1 MEATIDYR
9 GINLRCEYQIEPY
22 NEQTYDEPESGGQMY
37 DLFIY
42 VQETEVSD
50 LFEENQIID
59 IKERINLQIENE
71 L

>member
-1 MEATIDYR
+1 METKIDYR
-9 GINLRCEYQIEPY
+9 GIDLRCEFEIYPIS
-22 NEQTYDEPESGGQMY
+22 EQTEHEPESGGQMY

-50 LFEENQIID
+50 LFTENQIID
-59 IKERINLQIENE
+59 IKERIYESIESE

>member
-9 GINLRCEYQIEPY
+9 GIDLRCEFEIYPISE
-22 NEQTYDEPESGGQMY
+22 ETEHEPESGGQMY

-42 VQETEVSD
+42 VRDIEVSD
-50 LFEENQIID
+50 LLNENQIID
-59 IKERINLQIENE
+59 IKERINLQIESE

>member
-1 MEATIDYR
+1 METTIDYR
-9 GINLRCEYQIEPY
+9 CIELRCEYQIEPY
-22 NEQTYDEPESGGQMY
+22 NEQTYWEPESGGYIY
-37 DLFIY
+37 DLLIY

-50 LFEENQIID
+50 LFDENQIID

>member
-1 MEATIDYR
+1 METTIEYR
-9 GINLRCEYQIEPY
+9 DVQLRCEFEIYPISE
-22 NEQTYDEPESGGQMY
+22 ETEHEPESGGQMY

-50 LFEENQIID
+50 LFNENQIID
-59 IKERINLQIENE
+59 IKERIYESIENE

>member
-1 MEATIDYR
+1 METKIDYK
-9 GINLRCEYQIEPY
+9 GIDLRCEFEIYPIS
-22 NEQTYDEPESGGQMY
+22 EQTEHEPESGGQMY

-50 LFEENQIID
+50 LFDENQIID
-59 IKERINLQIENE
+59 IKERIYESIESE

>member
-1 MEATIDYR
+1 METKIDYR
-9 GINLRCEYQIEPY
+9 GIDLRCEFEIYPIF
-22 NEQTYDEPESGGQMY
+22 EQTEHEPESGGQMY

-50 LFEENQIID
+50 LFTENQIID
-59 IKERINLQIENE
+59 IKERIYESIESE